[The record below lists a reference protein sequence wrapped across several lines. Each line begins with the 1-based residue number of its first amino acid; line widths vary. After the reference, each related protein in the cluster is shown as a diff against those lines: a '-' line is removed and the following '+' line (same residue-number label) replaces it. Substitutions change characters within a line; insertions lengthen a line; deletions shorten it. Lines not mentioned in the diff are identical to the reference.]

1 MMTTDAPRPRRR
13 LLGNI
18 WVNIALALA
27 LTGII
32 VAFIGQPSSGSM
44 SPTLEPGDRLIV
56 NRLAYV
62 AADPA
67 PGDIVVFR
75 PDDAWGEKPAT
86 GGNWFSQAFHWVGET
101 TGIRPYVLVKRVIAG
116 PGQTVEC
123 CDAQGRVLVDGEPL
137 DEPYVVKDLPFVA
150 GSLDCDSEPMSTRCF
165 GPATVPEDSYL
176 GARRQ
181 PGELSRF
188 RVSLPRDGGSR
199 RELLALDDARRR
211 VRQGRAHPVADRAVG
226 RAVDAKARS
235 QTA

>member
-27 LTGII
+27 LAGII

-86 GGNWFSQAFHWVGET
+86 GGNWFSQAVHWVGET

-165 GPATVPEDSYL
+165 GPVTVPEASYL
-176 GARRQ
+176 VLGDNRANSADSAYLCRGTADPDEDCWRWMTRDDVFGQAGAILWPIGRW
-181 PGELSRF
+181 
-188 RVSLPRDGGSR
+188 GG
-199 RELLALDDARRR
+199 
-211 VRQGRAHPVADRAVG
+211 P
-226 RAVDAKARS
+226 
-235 QTA
+235 